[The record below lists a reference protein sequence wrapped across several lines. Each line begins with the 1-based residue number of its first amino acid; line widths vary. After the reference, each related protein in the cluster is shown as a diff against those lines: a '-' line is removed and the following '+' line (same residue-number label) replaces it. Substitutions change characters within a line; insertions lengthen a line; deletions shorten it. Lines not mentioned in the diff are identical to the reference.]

1 MTVILGKQL
10 LLPILRQTFVHL
22 VIFRITDFWLKT
34 NSSKLFVVG
43 SIWLTFLNLK
53 ILRLSCFLCKL
64 EQIQSP

>member
-1 MTVILGKQL
+1 MTVILGNQL
-10 LLPILRQTFVHL
+10 FLPVLMQTFVHL
-22 VIFRITDFWLKT
+22 IIFRITDFWLKT

-43 SIWLTFLNLK
+43 SIWLTFLNLM

>member
-1 MTVILGKQL
+1 MTVILGNQL
-10 LLPILRQTFVHL
+10 FLPVLMQTFVHL
-22 VIFRITDFWLKT
+22 IIFRITDFWLKT

-43 SIWLTFLNLK
+43 SIWLTVLNLM

>member
-1 MTVILGKQL
+1 MTAILGNQL
-10 LLPILRQTFVHL
+10 FLRILMQTFVHL
-22 VIFRITDFWLKT
+22 IIFRITDFWLKT

-53 ILRLSCFLCKL
+53 ILRLSCFPCKL